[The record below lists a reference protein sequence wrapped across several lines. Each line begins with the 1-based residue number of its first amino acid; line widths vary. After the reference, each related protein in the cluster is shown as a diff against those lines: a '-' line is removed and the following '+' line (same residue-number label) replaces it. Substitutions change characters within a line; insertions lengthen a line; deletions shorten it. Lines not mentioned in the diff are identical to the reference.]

1 MDQYSN
7 ERRWYLKCT
16 SKTSIAK
23 KKYPKLFAHQILSMI
38 NPSYIVSNACSS
50 FSNIIETCCA
60 SPVINTV
67 WPSMFFLGGGII
79 RRKAASSQ

>member
-23 KKYPKLFAHQILSMI
+23 KKISKAVCTPNFEYDQ
-38 NPSYIVSNACSS
+38 S
-50 FSNIIETCCA
+50 FLYREQR
-60 SPVINTV
+60 
-67 WPSMFFLGGGII
+67 L
-79 RRKAASSQ
+79 